1 MQILRKAFGTTK
13 SIEAVIDRLS
23 EHSMFQQSGKIDMLK
38 LCEDCRVDAIFSQ
51 EDKLVDVGERNI
63 PRTTDDYKN

>member
-1 MQILRKAFGTTK
+1 MQICKAFGTTK

-23 EHSMFQQSGKIDMLK
+23 EHSMFQQSGKIEMLK